1 MPKAKRPKA
10 VHQLTIPQFEAM
22 FPHEDACRAYLQARR
37 WPDGVHCPRCGN
49 PKVYDL
55 ASRKWHWQ
63 CEQCDP
69 NGYRFSIL
77 VGTIFENTN
86 KPLRDWYR
94 VVHMML
100 TSKKGISALQVKRVM
115 GFGSYETAW
124 SMCHKVRTALMEDI
138 DKLGGIVEVDET
150 YIGGKDKNRHRDK
163 KSGSRGRGDTLKTT
177 VIGAVKRKGNVVAR
191 VIENTARETLEAFV
205 REAVST
211 KVSLLC
217 TDDYAGYRRLG
228 FRFPHGVIDHS
239 NGHHVIRAVHTNT
252 IEGFWSI
259 IRRGVVGT
267 FHKVSKKYL
276 PLYVAEFHFRYNN
289 RMNGDIFGTAIGGR
303 KLAQRKF
310 RLMIDIHSARKWKI
324 FCLR

>member
-10 VHQLTIPQFEAM
+10 VHQLTIPEFEAM
-22 FPHEDACRAYLQARR
+22 FPHEDACRAYLRARR

-86 KPLRDWYR
+86 KPLREWYR

-124 SMCHKVRTALMEDI
+124 SMCHKVRTALVEDVR
-138 DKLGGIVEVDET
+138 KLGGIVEVDET
-150 YIGGKDKNRHRDK
+150 YVGGKDKNRHWDK
-163 KSGSRGRGDTLKTT
+163 KSESRGRGDTKKTPI
-177 VIGAVKRKGNVVAR
+177 VGAVKRKGNVVAR
-191 VIENTARETLEAFV
+191 VIDWVDRDILETFV
-205 REAVST
+205 RETVST
-211 KVSLLC
+211 RVSLLC
-217 TDDYAGYRRLG
+217 TDDYGGYNRLHHAY
-228 FRFPHGVIDHS
+228 PHGVIDHS
-239 NGHHVIRAVHTNT
+239 TGHHVVGAIHTNT

-259 IRRGVVGT
+259 IKRGVVGT

-276 PLYVAEFHFRYNN
+276 PLYVAEFQFRYNN
-289 RMNGDIFGTAIGGR
+289 RMNSDIFGTAIAG
-303 KLAQRKF
+303 
-310 RLMIDIHSARKWKI
+310 
-324 FCLR
+324 C